1 MENNTSSIP
10 RIPLLVVA
18 RERRR
23 LLIMINGSE
32 RGPDYKQYG
41 SEKSILGH
49 VLQCVRKVKRL

>member
-10 RIPLLVVA
+10 RIPLLAVA

-41 SEKSILGH
+41 SEKSIVGH
-49 VLQCVRKVKRL
+49 VLQCA